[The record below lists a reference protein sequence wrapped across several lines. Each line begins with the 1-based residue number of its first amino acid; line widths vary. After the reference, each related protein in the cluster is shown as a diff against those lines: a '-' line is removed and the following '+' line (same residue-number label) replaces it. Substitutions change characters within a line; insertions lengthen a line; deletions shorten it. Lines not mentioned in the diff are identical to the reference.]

1 MDDKRLLRIQAYASI
16 GASIIVPLLIAVFGS
31 LIQSRMSSDAVR
43 KDYVQ
48 MAIGILSNKDTK
60 DDKELRDWA
69 SKIIRQSS
77 PVPFG
82 KEVEASLATGS
93 ITVLPAIPKSVLSME
108 LMEPPEQWRQLPAT
122 SPLSADDLI
131 VNYADNLEISTRNRL
146 KLEYLQKLV
155 RALSETDDANSKQTQ
170 PKEAAQR

>member
-1 MDDKRLLRIQAYASI
+1 MDDKRLQRVQAYASI
-16 GASIIVPLLIAVFGS
+16 GAYIVVPLLIAIFGW

-60 DDKELRDWA
+60 SDKELREWA
-69 SKIIRQSS
+69 SKIIRHSS

-82 KEVEASLATGS
+82 KEVQASLASGS
-93 ITVLPAIPKSVLSME
+93 ITITPIPKSVLE
-108 LMEPPEQWRQLPAT
+108 TNLMEPPEPWLPLVAAR
-122 SPLSADDLI
+122 PLPADDLI
-131 VNYADNLEISTRNRL
+131 VNYAQNLEISNRNAL

-155 RALSETDDANSKQTQ
+155 RSLAGSESGPRAKEQATQ
-170 PKEAAQR
+170 ATSR